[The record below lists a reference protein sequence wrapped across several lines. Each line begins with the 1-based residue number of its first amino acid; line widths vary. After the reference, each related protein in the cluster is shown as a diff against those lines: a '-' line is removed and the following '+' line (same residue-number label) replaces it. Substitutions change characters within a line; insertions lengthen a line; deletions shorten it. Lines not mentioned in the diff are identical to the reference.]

1 MAAPNLLTM
10 SVMTGETSA
19 VALSTTSATAVLSN
33 AATSGKVLKV
43 NWVRVTNVDGSA
55 SANATV
61 SYYNQA
67 GLGGTEFMLVQLKP
81 VAANAYLDVITKDTP
96 LYLEEN
102 TSLGATASA
111 ANDLVVVVGYEEIS

>member
-1 MAAPNLLTM
+1 
-10 SVMTGETSA
+10 MTGKTSA
-19 VALSTTSATAVLSN
+19 VALSTTSSTAVLSN
-33 AATSGKVLKV
+33 AASSGKVLKV

-67 GLGGTEFMLVQLKP
+67 GLGGTQYMLVQLKP
-81 VAANAYLDVITKDTP
+81 VAANSYLDVITKDTP

-102 TSLGATASA
+102 TSLGATAGTA
-111 ANDLVVVVGYEEIS
+111 DDLVVVVGYEEIS